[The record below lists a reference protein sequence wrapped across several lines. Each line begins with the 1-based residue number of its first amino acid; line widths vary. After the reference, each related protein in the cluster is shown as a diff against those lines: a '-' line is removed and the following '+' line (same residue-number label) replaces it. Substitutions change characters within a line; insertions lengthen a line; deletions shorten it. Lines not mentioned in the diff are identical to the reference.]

1 MSDALI
7 ETPADDPNVDSGAEV
22 EVDAGE
28 AAQATEPTGP
38 TFDDFDTYQ
47 DHLVKVKVTGEE
59 QYVPLADLRDGY
71 SRTQDYTAKTQA
83 LAAERSELKQAAA
96 IQQALAQDPQQTLTV
111 LAEVYGV
118 DFANA
123 VAAEQGLSEDGDDE
137 DMDPMAQ
144 RVAAMEQTFAQQQQ
158 AQQYAALEVELDRVV
173 GAYGVDGDE
182 LVQMALLKGTDD
194 LELVAQSMAYAAQAE
209 TAQAAAAAQREGKV
223 DAKRDAAVIHGGGTN
238 PAASASPHAVST
250 YEQAAQAALAA
261 HGVI

>member
-7 ETPADDPNVDSGAEV
+7 ETPADDPTEDSGAEV

-28 AAQATEPTGP
+28 AAQAAEPSGP
-38 TFDDFDTYQ
+38 TFDDFDNYQ
-47 DHLVKVKVTGEE
+47 DHLVKVKVNGEE
-59 QYVPLADLRDGY
+59 QYVPLSDLRDGY

-123 VAAEQGLSEDGDDE
+123 VAAEQGIEENDD
-137 DMDPMAQ
+137 DLDPVAQ
-144 RVAAMEQTFAQQQQ
+144 RVAAIEKSFADQQQ

-173 GAYGVDGDE
+173 GTYGVDGDE
-182 LVQMALLKGTDD
+182 LVQLALLKGTDD